1 MFVTNVPRIMVLL
14 FAATR
19 RSYSDLSSL
28 CLLLPMALLSLTNV
42 LQAAINFDFY
52 ASKWIRFCLKEP
64 LKCFKLEDLGS
75 EYETSKKASGSI
87 FFRFQAPQHS
97 F

>member
-75 EYETSKKASGSI
+75 EYETYLE
-87 FFRFQAPQHS
+87 
-97 F
+97 